1 MLIKEYLNECQ
12 SKVDDCL
19 KAFKAEYGSDMTNAY
34 AAFRWGFARKGAVS
48 PEADY
53 LDILTHMP
61 AGFTEAKADIDKTID
76 DFVDTYGEGYTQEAV
91 KETWNM
97 VPGNPHMHS
106 EGQSFDGSD
115 KGVEHSSGVLYHL
128 ENMGT
133 DWGAAMRESVLE
145 NASDEAKSFFN
156 NLDYDP
162 VRLQDCSLLSDKMW
176 HGIRHY
182 SIGASDI
189 ACLTGSS
196 PFGNAQGTWYKKLSY
211 PESKQTDDGKK
222 ELIFQWGHDMESYL
236 RQMVL
241 THPEFGGCRVLI
253 EPMLF
258 GSEKAPFMTCN
269 LDAILAWP
277 DGHYSILEFKA
288 PSPYKKSEYENNMVP
303 AHYYDQIQGQMMLLN
318 MDDAYLVA
326 LFDRDTITVSHV
338 YRDLD
343 YQMDLVK
350 VCKSFW
356 DDVESETL
364 PELNGSG
371 DVIIDIMNRYYNYTP
386 VKLPPMESDDDE
398 CVQLL
403 DEASFYSEQQKALT
417 QEVDELKK
425 RYTDITARIISAMG
439 NNTQA
444 IFMDKATGCIY
455 KCKYTEPTASPS
467 LNKADILRMKNEDE
481 SLYRR
486 VEPYITYRKGG
497 RRFTLRKIEK
507 E

>member
-12 SKVDDCL
+12 SKVYDCI
-19 KAFKAEYGSDMTNAY
+19 KAFMDGYGSDMTNAY
-34 AAFRWGFARKGAVS
+34 AAFRWGFARKDSAV
-48 PEADY
+48 PEKDY
-53 LDILTHMP
+53 LDILTHIP
-61 AGFTEAKADIDKTID
+61 AGFAEARIDMDKTFD
-76 DFVDTYGEGYTQEAV
+76 DFVQTYGEGYTRDAV
-91 KETWNM
+91 QKVWNM

-115 KGVEHSSGVLYHL
+115 KGVEHSSGILYHL

-145 NASDEAKSFFN
+145 NASDEAKTFFN

-176 HGIRHY
+176 HEIRHY
-182 SIGASDI
+182 SIGASDL

-196 PFGNAQGTWYKKLSY
+196 PFGNALGTWYKKLRY
-211 PESKQTDDGKK
+211 QENKQSDDDKK
-222 ELIFQWGHDMESYL
+222 KLIFQWGHDMESYL

-241 THPEFGGCRVLI
+241 TYPEFAGCKVLI

-269 LDAILAWP
+269 LDAVLAWP

-288 PSPYKKSEYENNMVP
+288 PSPYKKSEYENDTVP
-303 AHYYDQIQGQMMLLN
+303 AHYYDQVQGQMMLLN

-343 YQMDLVK
+343 YQMDLVRISK
-350 VCKSFW
+350 DFW
-356 DDVESETL
+356 DKVESETT

-386 VKLPPMESDDDE
+386 IKSAPMESDSE
-398 CVQLL
+398 EYAQLL
-403 DEASFYSEQQKALT
+403 DEATYYNEQQKALT
-417 QEVDELKK
+417 KEVDELKT
-425 RYTDITARIISAMG
+425 RYTDIIAKIIVAMG

-444 IFMDKATGCIY
+444 TFVDSFNGCVY
-455 KCKYTEPTASPS
+455 KCKYTETAATPT
-467 LNKADILRMKNEDE
+467 LNKTSILKVRNEDAE
-481 SLYRR
+481 LYKR
-486 VEPYITYRKGG
+486 VVPYITYRGGG
-497 RRFTLRKIEK
+497 RRFTLHKLEK

>member
-12 SKVDDCL
+12 SKVSDCL
-19 KAFKAEYGSDMTNAY
+19 KAFVTEYGPDMTNAY
-34 AAFRWGFARKGAVS
+34 AAFRWGFARKGAAS

-61 AGFTEAKADIDKTID
+61 TGFAEAKADIDKTID
-76 DFVDTYGEGYTQEAV
+76 DFVDTYGEGYTQKAV
-91 KETWNM
+91 KKTWNM
-97 VPGNPHMHS
+97 VSGNPYMHS

-115 KGVEHSSGVLYHL
+115 KGIEHSSGILYHL

-133 DWGAAMRESVLE
+133 DWGAALRESVLE
-145 NASDEAKSFFN
+145 NASDEAKAFFN

-162 VRLQDCSLLSDKMW
+162 VRLQDCSLMSDKMW
-176 HGIRHY
+176 HEIRHY

-196 PFGNAQGTWYKKLSY
+196 PFGNALGTWYKKLRY
-211 PESKQTDDGKK
+211 PENKQTDDGKK

-241 THPEFGGCRVLI
+241 TYPEFGGCKVLI

-258 GSEKAPFMTCN
+258 GSKNAPFMTCN
-269 LDAILAWP
+269 LDAVLAWP

-288 PSPYKKSEYENNMVP
+288 PSPHKKSEYENNTVP
-303 AHYYDQIQGQMMLLN
+303 AHYYDQVQGQMMLLN

-350 VCKSFW
+350 VCKEFW
-356 DDVESETL
+356 EKVENETP

-386 VKLPPMESDDDE
+386 VKLPVMESDDDQYA
-398 CVQLL
+398 QLL
-403 DEASFYSEQQKALT
+403 DEAAFYNEQQKALSK
-417 QEVDELKK
+417 EADEAKE
-425 RYTDITARIISAMG
+425 RYTDIIAKIIVAMG

-444 IFMDKATGCIY
+444 MFHDKYGACVY
-455 KCKYTEPTASPS
+455 KCKYTEAAATPTI
-467 LNKADILRMKNEDE
+467 NKASILKMRNEDAQ
-481 SLYRR
+481 LYER
-486 VEPYITYRKGG
+486 VAPYITYRGGG